1 MSNQIFQGVAT
12 AIVTPLTENGVDYD
26 RFGKL
31 IDWQIAEGVDAIV
44 AAGTTGEASTL
55 DDDEH
60 RAVIKYAVERVNGRV
75 PVIAGTGSNDNAYA
89 LDLTKYA

>member
-1 MSNQIFQGVAT
+1 MSNPIFKGVAT
-12 AIVTPLTENGVDYD
+12 AIVTPLNENGVDFD

-75 PVIAGTGSNDNAYA
+75 PVIMLQILLNKS
-89 LDLTKYA
+89 